1 MWSYFFVLGK
11 RESDSCCSLSCKD
24 SVLEKYVTV
33 TKLRDITHW
42 FKDMRNPDMNFR
54 YGWIQQL
61 TLCCQDS
68 NSSHFLDV
76 VLYVLASLSDHLSPQ
91 DCKSFW
97 SLWAICFHSTNSSP
111 MKIGFMFPKTPLK
124 VLELISLALLAG
136 LQIHVHHHGW
146 DGTTLWLPRTASH
159 ATSETR
165 SDSAPPNHTNKDWGS
180 VTLHGKSG
188 RWSPQEG
195 ETNLAN

>member
-1 MWSYFFVLGK
+1 M

-42 FKDMRNPDMNFR
+42 FEDMKNTDLNFR
-54 YGWIQQL
+54 YDWIQQL

-76 VLYVLASLSDHLSPQ
+76 ILYALASLSDHLSPQ

-97 SLWAICFHSTNSSP
+97 SLWAICFHSTNFKSHENRVSVSQNSTESLRVDLIGSTSRITDTCTSPWLGWYNALIAQDWVSCHLGDKVRISSS
-111 MKIGFMFPKTPLK
+111 KPLK
-124 VLELISLALLAG
+124 
-136 LQIHVHHHGW
+136 
-146 DGTTLWLPRTASH
+146 
-159 ATSETR
+159 
-165 SDSAPPNHTNKDWGS
+165 
-180 VTLHGKSG
+180 
-188 RWSPQEG
+188 
-195 ETNLAN
+195 